1 MIQKRDYEIRG
12 RGEKK
17 REERQRK
24 IETDEGTERKRKEEG
39 NRMNRKWPKR
49 NNTISEKETDLYKLI
64 CML

>member
-39 NRMNRKWPKR
+39 NGMNRKWPKR

>member
-24 IETDEGTERKRKEEG
+24 IETDEGTERKRREEG